1 MDDVPRMTL
10 LLVAKFVL
18 LANMHRGIKLF
29 IVVPILTGAVDDSGA
44 TEPIDLAAVKFDVL
58 FRIVM
63 FKPLNR
69 RGKVSPFAAWP
80 STGTNR
86 RDI

>member
-1 MDDVPRMTL
+1 MTDEVPRMML
-10 LLVAKFVL
+10 LFVAKFVL
-18 LANMHRGIKLF
+18 ANTLRVIKLF
-29 IVVPILTGAVDDSGA
+29 IVVPLLMVAADGSDAI
-44 TEPIDLAAVKFDVL
+44 EPIDLAAVRCDVL
-58 FRIVM
+58 FLIVI

-69 RGKVSPFAAWP
+69 RGKVSAFAARP